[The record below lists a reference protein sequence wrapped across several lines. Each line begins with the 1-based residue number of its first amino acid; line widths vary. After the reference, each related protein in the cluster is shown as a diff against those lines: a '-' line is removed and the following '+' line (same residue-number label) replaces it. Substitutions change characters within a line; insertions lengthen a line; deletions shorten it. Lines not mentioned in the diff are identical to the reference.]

1 MTTSTEPLAFPSL
14 ARERYL
20 SITTFRRDGTPATTP
35 VWFVSDD
42 PRRRVLVA
50 TGAATWK
57 VGRIRRNPH
66 VQIAPCTA
74 RGKTTGAPMD
84 GVARFVDEGELVRT
98 LQAEKYGWQK
108 WLIEKAYGV
117 TRWITRKPAEEAVF
131 IEIVPRTEVALLP
144 EQRAA

>member
-1 MTTSTEPLAFPSL
+1 MATSTEPLAFPTL
-14 ARERYL
+14 EGERYL
-20 SITTFRRDGTPATTP
+20 SITTFRRDGTSATTP

-66 VQIAPCTA
+66 VRIAPCTA
-74 RGKTTGAPMD
+74 RGKPTGVPMD
-84 GVARFVDEGELVRT
+84 GVARFVHEGELVRT

-108 WLIEKAYGV
+108 WLIEKAYVLSMKMMRRPTGDSV
-117 TRWITRKPAEEAVF
+117 YL
-131 IEIVPRTEVALLP
+131 EIVPRRHDEVVV
-144 EQRAA
+144 RAA